1 MMSAQKRAQACISL
15 HERALPRTSLHERAQ
30 ACTSLHERARACTSL
45 HERAQAC
52 TSAHELERARASLTS
67 AHELARARS
76 SLHERARACTSA
88 LELARARKGL
98 HERAR
103 ARTSLHERARPC
115 ATAHGHVQ
123 PRTSVDMYALKV
135 FVEECDVE
143 VFLDRDTLFYSQQ
156 GFFRHSSG
164 LPEVYWPFIGR
175 SIDRELRAPFH
186 QFIESR
192 MRGVSGKRQEKN
204 TTGGKLATVPFFLYV
219 RSTVHFHAHVLV
231 CSQQT
236 HRCKVPRSGEKTSSQ
251 RVCARARFRSLRA
264 HHFEDFCSART
275 HARTHK
281 CTHAHTHACTHPPM
295 CIAICMNMSM
305 DLCIALCID
314 MCIAMRIAMC
324 IDMCIAMCMGM
335 CRCEP
340 SLGVLGLSAHKESR
354 DRGITIALRA
364 DCGERVVHI
373 SCSRWM
379 CMQKITSAQAVCI
392 NSTHTLVGGWLAWHH
407 TIEHTAVPSP
417 ASLSLQAGAYPR
429 HTQQG

>member
-1 MMSAQKRAQACISL
+1 MSL
-15 HERALPRTSLHERAQ
+15 HEP
-30 ACTSLHERARACTSL
+30 ARACTSVL
-45 HERAQAC
+45 
-52 TSAHELERARASLTS
+52 
-67 AHELARARS
+67 ELARARS

-88 LELARARKGL
+88 

-123 PRTSVDMYALKV
+123 PHTSVDMYALKV

-251 RVCARARFRSLRA
+251 RVCARAHAFEACVLTTSRTFAVPA
-264 HHFEDFCSART
+264 HTHALTSART
-275 HARTHK
+275 HTRMHVP
-281 CTHAHTHACTHPPM
+281 THP
-295 CIAICMNMSM
+295 C
-305 DLCIALCID
+305 
-314 MCIAMRIAMC
+314 
-324 IDMCIAMCMGM
+324 
-335 CRCEP
+335 
-340 SLGVLGLSAHKESR
+340 V
-354 DRGITIALRA
+354 
-364 DCGERVVHI
+364 
-373 SCSRWM
+373 
-379 CMQKITSAQAVCI
+379 
-392 NSTHTLVGGWLAWHH
+392 
-407 TIEHTAVPSP
+407 
-417 ASLSLQAGAYPR
+417 
-429 HTQQG
+429 